1 MTEAGK
7 KLGEVATLK
16 VSEVSGTV
24 SEKVCDVLIISFIL
38 YLAARLIPLILILLF
53 YFQHD
58 LFQCFVYLYVFIVGF
73 FTHKG

>member
-7 KLGEVATLK
+7 KLGEVATQK

-24 SEKVCDVLIISFIL
+24 SEKVCNVLISFIL
-38 YLAARLIPLILILLF
+38 YLAARLIPLIFILLF

-58 LFQCFVYLYVFIVGF
+58 LFLCFVYLYVFIVGF